1 METIWR
7 QVVTDNNTISCIQKS
22 SIEMIERLN
31 YLDAEKRYYLL
42 EEFVEWW
49 FSEIDIE
56 EVLFVPSW
64 ESEYEG

>member
-1 METIWR
+1 
-7 QVVTDNNTISCIQKS
+7 
-22 SIEMIERLN
+22 MIERLK

>member
-1 METIWR
+1 M
-7 QVVTDNNTISCIQKS
+7 DNNTISCIQKS
-22 SIEMIERLN
+22 SIEMIERLK